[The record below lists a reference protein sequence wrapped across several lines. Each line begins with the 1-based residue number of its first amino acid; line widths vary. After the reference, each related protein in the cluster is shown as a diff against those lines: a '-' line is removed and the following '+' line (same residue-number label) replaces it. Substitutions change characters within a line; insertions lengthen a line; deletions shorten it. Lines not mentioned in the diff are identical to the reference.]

1 MSWDSFVFSNIKNS
15 LIKEG
20 FSEAIAVAAATDGL
34 NHYLRQNRSS
44 KKNIFDECLI
54 KARQTAKRNGVL
66 DRQIAKRPTQQ
77 NKQQSFW

>member
-34 NHYLRQNRSS
+34 NHYRRQNRSS
-44 KKNIFDECLI
+44 KKHFLMN
-54 KARQTAKRNGVL
+54 V
-66 DRQIAKRPTQQ
+66 
-77 NKQQSFW
+77 